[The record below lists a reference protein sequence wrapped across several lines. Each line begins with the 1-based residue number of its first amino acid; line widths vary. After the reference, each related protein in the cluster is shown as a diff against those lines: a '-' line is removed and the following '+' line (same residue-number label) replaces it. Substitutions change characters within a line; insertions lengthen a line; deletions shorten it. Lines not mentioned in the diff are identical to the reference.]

1 MPQVC
6 AIRDGPF
13 PSSASRHVQQQET
26 QSNMPT
32 ECLKTSGNLIF
43 TPIFWTPIFFFNS
56 FTFFNQ
62 KLQCSSYQELQSS
75 STKDLVSA
83 IKFSFSASSSSL
95 LHQSY
100 DSGASNLIYGTL
112 LSIVEFEPSFD
123 AQVKPSI
130 ALDIS
135 HGIKY
140 LYEGAVLPSLESEW
154 RHWSVVPNVLH
165 MLQPPDVDLCKS
177 VLRPTENEAAPVSLL
192 SSGVNGALIIH

>member
-1 MPQVC
+1 MQKV
-6 AIRDGPF
+6 
-13 PSSASRHVQQQET
+13 
-26 QSNMPT
+26 
-32 ECLKTSGNLIF
+32 
-43 TPIFWTPIFFFNS
+43 FFFNS

-75 STKDLVSA
+75 STKDLVSV
-83 IKFSFSASSSSL
+83 IKFNFSASSSSL

-100 DSGASNLIYGTL
+100 DSGAPDL
-112 LSIVEFEPSFD
+112 
-123 AQVKPSI
+123 I

-140 LYEGAVLPSLESEW
+140 LYEGVVLPSLESEW

-165 MLQPPDVDLCKS
+165 MLPPPDVDLCKS